1 MINIKS
7 FLSILLIIN
16 KKKSIAYEM
25 VLSKVKGIDFFDRYD
40 TLYNYLD
47 HLLEP
52 GAEEISKKDQSFLE
66 DLSEVFKI

>member
-1 MINIKS
+1 
-7 FLSILLIIN
+7 
-16 KKKSIAYEM
+16 M